1 MEDGCNETC
10 SRVLAWG
17 NWDKEQDTLG
27 KAMSCCLRSFA
38 ASIIDDDW
46 YEG

>member
-10 SRVLAWG
+10 SGVLAWG
-17 NWDKEQDTLG
+17 SWDKAQDTLG
-27 KAMSCCLRSFA
+27 RAMSFSLRSCA

-46 YEG
+46 